1 MLEFLESHL
10 NDVKMSYESSKDV
23 VVMFVSGNFNE
34 ENIKKKLAEGL
45 NNFRQLTVEVVNK
58 GLKVKIDRK
67 TLTENY
73 DKFSV
78 QFLELVKE
86 IREKGEDNIY
96 SMKKKSRDLYKE
108 VVERIKAKELEIK
121 CNLSSLPSS
130 R

>member
-1 MLEFLESHL
+1 MVVFIESHL
-10 NDVKMSYESSKDV
+10 NDVKMSYESWKDV

-34 ENIKKKLAEGL
+34 ENIKKKLAEGP